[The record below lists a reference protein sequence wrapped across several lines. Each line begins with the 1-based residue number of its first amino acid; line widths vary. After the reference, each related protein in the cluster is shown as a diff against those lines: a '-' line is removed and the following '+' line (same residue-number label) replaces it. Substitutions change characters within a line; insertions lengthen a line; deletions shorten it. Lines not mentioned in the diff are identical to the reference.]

1 MLSKLKE
8 KFKGSSSARDA
19 ARESER
25 EDALLQLGK
34 YDTQFLIDDSTSMIG
49 SRWNEARD
57 ALAGLAKTAL
67 KYDNDGIEI
76 FFLND
81 VNAGKTVK
89 TEQDVKQ
96 LFASVTQSHGTPT
109 GKRLEDLLTAYINK
123 IEAAKQKTGSIDPVT
138 TGIKPLNLIVIT
150 DGAPS
155 DDPENVII
163 EAARRLDAGKFSL
176 TQVGIQFIQVGDDA
190 WASKALRDMDNNL
203 SATNSIRDIVDTR
216 PYTGKR
222 LTAELLVTMLLGGI
236 NRRIDKLENV

>member
-8 KFKGSSSARDA
+8 KLKGSSGARNA
-19 ARESER
+19 ARELEQ
-25 EDALLQLGK
+25 ENALLQLGK
-34 YDTQFLIDDSTSMIG
+34 YDTQFLIGDSTSMIG

-57 ALAGLAKTAL
+57 ALAGLARTAL

-81 VNAGKTVK
+81 VNAGRTVK
-89 TEQDVKQ
+89 TDQDVKQ

-109 GKRLEDLLTAYINK
+109 GKRLDDLLTAYINK

-203 SATNSIRDIVDTR
+203 SATNAIRDIVDTR